1 MLVKQILEND
11 MDNCYEAL
19 STDAELAELDKEFYQ
34 LADTMSDKDRLEME
48 DVFSAYMAKV
58 TRIAYLQGMKDFA
71 ELHVVLKGDPA
82 EVLDKQ

>member
-19 STDAELAELDKEFYQ
+19 STDAELAELDKEFYR
-34 LADTMSDKDRLEME
+34 LANTMSDKDKLEME
-48 DVFSAYMAKV
+48 DVFSAYMARV

-71 ELHVVLKGDPA
+71 ELHVVLKDDVT
-82 EVLDKQ
+82 EILDS